1 MRFGGYI
8 IHSKSN
14 VSNIIEKC
22 KNLAENYNVK
32 FKRQNTEDYS
42 WKIEGFQK
50 AHFYFDI
57 YDDSI
62 SFSYLLGLVKEI
74 THKEPSVIELSMKEN
89 CSVTFN
95 YYTDADR
102 FGSTDE
108 EDLFAIFDIVGN
120 YEELLISEN
129 EFLYIKEL
137 NKKYNSSQI

>member
-14 VSNIIEKC
+14 VSNIIKKC

-57 YDDSI
+57 ASGEQPF
-62 SFSYLLGLVKEI
+62 FSSGKILDEVSEHLKTI
-74 THKEPSVIELSMKEN
+74 
-89 CSVTFN
+89 F
-95 YYTDADR
+95 
-102 FGSTDE
+102 FGAFFI
-108 EDLFAIFDIVGN
+108 L
-120 YEELLISEN
+120 
-129 EFLYIKEL
+129 
-137 NKKYNSSQI
+137 